1 VENEYNLY
9 CFTRNAPQ
17 IYFDYL
23 GNASV
28 GSMIKSMIA
37 YGRNILS
44 GTVSDIK
51 GVSGL
56 FVSAGIISNI
66 PLWKKSATKTTQ
78 YKKSYRVKKKLTKVI
93 SLIGGGS
100 YSVSAANCCVSVKGD
115 EFLQLELK
123 TPKLGFGFNLV
134 FRGVVSSSVSYKYC
148 IRDRDDEGWS
158 GTTKVSF
165 SGGVQAGVDLLVAE
179 GQVEVGMGGAL
190 VYSHKTKTWSDLQ
203 TSTYVRAYYDLDLGI
218 YEKRTEIKYTI
229 GGDID
234 IF

>member
-1 VENEYNLY
+1 MENEYNLY

-23 GNASV
+23 GSASV

-56 FVSAGIISNI
+56 FISAGIISNI
-66 PLWKKSATKTTQ
+66 PIWKSSATKTIQ
-78 YKKSYRVKKKLTKVI
+78 YKRSYRVKRKLTKVI

-100 YSVSAANCCVSVKGD
+100 YSVSAKNCCVSVKGD

-123 TPKLGFGFNLV
+123 TPKLGLGFNLV
-134 FRGVVSSSVSYKYC
+134 FRGAVSSSVTYKYC
-148 IRDRDDEGWS
+148 IYDRDDEGIN
-158 GTTKVSF
+158 GTTKLSF
-165 SGGVQAGVDLLVAE
+165 SGGVQAGVDLLAAE
-179 GQVEVGMGGAL
+179 GQVEVGIGGAWE
-190 VYSHKTKTWSDLQ
+190 YSHKTKTWSDLQ
-203 TSTYVRAYYDLDLGI
+203 TSTYVRAYYDFDIGLF
-218 YEKRTEIKYTI
+218 EKRTEFKYTI

-234 IF
+234 VF